1 MSLIT
6 PQEAQAR
13 MLAEAR
19 LLPAEIIPY
28 GASLGRVL
36 REDLRSDRPFPPFD
50 RVTMDGIAFRSLDQ
64 LPGTPLLVQGTHP
77 AGQPAP
83 PPLKPGHCWQIMTGA
98 VLPPDC
104 DTIVP
109 IEEVTLTES
118 TALVRGQPT
127 PGSFIHRCGS
137 DAPAGTV
144 VLKSGTRLGPAHLGL
159 LATVGATEVKVTRL
173 PCIHVLTT
181 GDELIPVE
189 EIPKPHQLRQ
199 SNGPTLL
206 AAIDLWGPAERTWQ
220 HLPDDLESITRAIE
234 AALQEADLLLLSGGI
249 SKGTRDYVRPALE
262 SLIGPPVFHGVAQRP
277 GKPLAYWPGVVALP
291 GNPNSTL
298 TTFQRYVAPL
308 LHRLTGSPE
317 PEPTTLPLV
326 DPVKPHSTLTLF
338 LPATLAPDGRIRP
351 LSPQN
356 SGDFLTPL
364 QATGLV
370 EIPPGRDEIT
380 TARYLSISPARPS

>member
-13 MLAEAR
+13 MLADAR
-19 LLPAEIIPY
+19 PLPAEVIPF

-50 RVTMDGIAFRSLDQ
+50 RVTMDGIAFRSRDQ
-64 LPGTPLLVQGTHP
+64 LSGTPLLVQGTHP

-98 VLPPDC
+98 VLPTDC

-109 IEEVTLTES
+109 IEEVTLTGA
-118 TALVRGQPT
+118 TALVRSQPT

-137 DAPAGTV
+137 DAPAGKV
-144 VLKSGTRLGPAHLGL
+144 VLRSGTRLGPAHLGL
-159 LATVGATEVKVTRL
+159 LATIGAIKVKVTRL
-173 PCIHVLTT
+173 PRIHILTT
-181 GDELIPVE
+181 GDELIPAE

-206 AAIDLWGPAERTWQ
+206 AAIDHWGPTERTWQ
-220 HLPDDLESITRAIE
+220 HLSDDLESITHAIE
-234 AALQEADLLLLSGGI
+234 ATLKEADLILLSGGI
-249 SKGTRDYVRPALE
+249 SKGSKDFVRPALE
-262 SLIGPPVFHGVAQRP
+262 SLVGPPLFHGVAQRP

-298 TTFQRYVAPL
+298 TTFQRYVAPV

-317 PEPTTLPLV
+317 PEPTTLPLA
-326 DPVKPHSTLTLF
+326 DPVKPHPTLTLF
-338 LPATLAPDGRIRP
+338 LPATLAADGKIRT

-370 EIPPGRDEIT
+370 EIPPGHHEPT
-380 TARYLSISPARPS
+380 SARFF